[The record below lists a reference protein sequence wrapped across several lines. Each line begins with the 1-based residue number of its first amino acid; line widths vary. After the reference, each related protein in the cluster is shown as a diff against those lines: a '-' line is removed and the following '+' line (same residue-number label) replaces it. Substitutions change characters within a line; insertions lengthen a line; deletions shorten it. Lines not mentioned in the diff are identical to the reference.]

1 MRSVNRGRRQ
11 DQRKE
16 VNTKKYICSLELIAG
31 WSSSIHGSIG
41 FAATETKRLLHG
53 YRSKTSKSSR
63 FRVERYVSL
72 SLSFEPRYLEILKQ
86 VGKVCVHVCAHS
98 ARGTCIRH
106 VYTAGACNVRANHD
120 KCVYHDARDR
130 ISSKPSR
137 ASGNRRRRRSR
148 IIIAYGN
155 RVPRISIFIECFDVR
170 PIPARRGATH
180 DPVSTSVASLR
191 TGNAAVSNPI
201 DDRKVLHTGRC
212 ATERGRNRGH
222 MPGVCAH

>member
-16 VNTKKYICSLELIAG
+16 DNKKKMFPRTHSWLVVFD
-31 WSSSIHGSIG
+31 S
-41 FAATETKRLLHG
+41 RLN
-53 YRSKTSKSSR
+53 R
-63 FRVERYVSL
+63 FRGDRDETAFARVPKQNLEIVTISRGVGRLSVSL

-137 ASGNRRRRRSR
+137 ASGNRRRRRSVLLSHTAT
-148 IIIAYGN
+148 AY
-155 RVPRISIFIECFDVR
+155 REFLF
-170 PIPARRGATH
+170 
-180 DPVSTSVASLR
+180 
-191 TGNAAVSNPI
+191 
-201 DDRKVLHTGRC
+201 
-212 ATERGRNRGH
+212 
-222 MPGVCAH
+222 